1 MAPLGEGRDDPV
13 LPDLPRGP
21 LHAARARASFPWKE
35 LALFWEGSDML
46 RFKVRLG
53 WAAPGD
59 PRGRAG
65 SAGWLGPRQKG
76 GAGPRGIIGSRECM
90 NTEAWGPPLSPGKD
104 SRLCPC
110 ISGLH
115 CTSEAMRRGHEK
127 ST

>member
-1 MAPLGEGRDDPV
+1 MVRVSVQVAGAMVPLGEGSDDPV

-35 LALFWEGSDML
+35 LALFWEGPDML

-59 PRGRAG
+59 PCGRAG

-76 GAGPRGIIGSRECM
+76 GAGPRGIIGSWE
-90 NTEAWGPPLSPGKD
+90 
-104 SRLCPC
+104 
-110 ISGLH
+110 
-115 CTSEAMRRGHEK
+115 
-127 ST
+127 